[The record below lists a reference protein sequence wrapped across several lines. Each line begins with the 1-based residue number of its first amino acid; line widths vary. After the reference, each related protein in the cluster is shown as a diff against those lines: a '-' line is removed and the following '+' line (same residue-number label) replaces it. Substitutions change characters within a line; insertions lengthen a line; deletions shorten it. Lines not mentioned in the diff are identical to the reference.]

1 MKKKS
6 ILFLFII
13 LLILGAGI
21 YTAYDAIYGENTLE
35 SERIT
40 IIPPN
45 SSATVIADS
54 LAHAGIIR
62 NKYSFMIALK
72 LLDKESQ
79 LHPGIYEFKPH
90 ETNKDIIFDLSHV
103 RNAQHYFATFP
114 EGITSFAIAH
124 IAHEQLNIDSARFVH
139 LVHDSAFVHSLGID
153 AVSLEGYL
161 FPDTYEFDPPVTEK
175 AVAAR
180 MVYAFRHFFTDSL
193 MHRCN
198 VLGMTQEQILT
209 LASIV
214 EGEAAEDTE
223 RARIAGVY
231 WNRLHDSMKLEADP
245 TIQYILGSPRRLSY
259 DDLRIESPYNTY
271 IHPGLPPTPIN
282 NPGRA
287 SILAA
292 LYPEKNDYIYFV
304 ARGDGSRMHRFSRT
318 IEEHEKAV
326 EMYRRER
333 NKSAISSKGG

>member
-1 MKKKS
+1 MRKKS
-6 ILFLFII
+6 LLFVFI
-13 LLILGAGI
+13 LLLLAGGAG
-21 YTAYDAIYGENTLE
+21 YTIYDAIYGENE
-35 SERIT
+35 FSAEKIT

-45 SSATVIADS
+45 SSANAIADS
-54 LAHAGIIR
+54 LLHAGIIR

-72 LLDKESQ
+72 ALDKESQ

-90 ETNKDIIFDLSHV
+90 ATNREIIFDLSHV

-124 IAHEQLNIDSARFVH
+124 IAHEQLSIDSARFVH
-139 LVHDSAFVHSLGID
+139 LIHDSAFVHSLGID

-180 MVYAFRHFFTDSL
+180 MVFAFRHFFSDSL
-193 MHRCN
+193 IRRCKM
-198 VLGMTQEQILT
+198 LGMTTEQILT

-214 EGEAAEDTE
+214 EGEAAQDTE
-223 RARIAGVY
+223 RTRIAGVY
-231 WNRLHDSMKLEADP
+231 WNRLHDNMKLEADP
-245 TIQYILGSPRRLSY
+245 TIQYILGSPQRLSY

-271 IHPGLPPTPIN
+271 LHPGLPPTPIN

-287 SILAA
+287 SILAT

-333 NKSAISSKGG
+333 NKSANSSKDE